1 MQPKLLP
8 SETKKLERMKL
19 TSLFAKACRL
29 NVILVFILPDVLA
42 IQVPVIADT
51 TVKIGLLIRD
61 NNSLAA
67 KYGAELAIRKANEAG
82 GFKGKKFQ
90 VVTRSME
97 GPWGMGSKQ
106 AVDLIDSEN
115 VCALLG
121 SHDGRNAH
129 LVEQVATKE
138 RIVFLSAWASDPTL
152 AQAFVP
158 WYFSCVPNDLQ
169 QADAL
174 IKEIFER
181 RKLIRIATISDNG
194 YDSKL
199 AVFNLAKKIKTAG
212 KKEPDQ
218 YFYENPLQDFNEIL
232 DKINKSMVDGIILFG
247 APSSSMKFINQMER
261 RKMKQRVFG
270 AISILDENESSVQEQ
285 EEYKNMILFV
295 SGNWTRPKG
304 QAFRREYQRLYGNV
318 PGAVAAYSYDGM
330 CLLIEAVRR
339 SGTDRDEIQK
349 ALTKIRFDG
358 VTGSIQFDERGKRI
372 GATNLVEIKNGIPV
386 ETGK

>member
-1 MQPKLLP
+1 MQLKLLL
-8 SETKKLERMKL
+8 SEAKRLNLMKC
-19 TSLFAKACRL
+19 TNLFARVCCLTA
-29 NVILVFILPDVLA
+29 ILVFILPDVLA
-42 IQVPVIADT
+42 LRIPVIADT
-51 TVKIGLLIRD
+51 TIKIGLLIQD

-67 KYGAELAIRKANEAG
+67 RYGAELAIRKANEAG
-82 GFKGKKFQ
+82 AFKGRKFRL
-90 VVTRSME
+90 VTRSME
-97 GPWGMGSKQ
+97 GPWGTGSKQ
-106 AVDLIDSEN
+106 AVDLIDKEN

-129 LVEQVATKE
+129 LVEQVSAKE

-174 IKEIFER
+174 IKEIYDL

-199 AVFNLAKKIKTAG
+199 AVINLAKRIKIAG
-212 KKEPDQ
+212 KKEPEQ
-218 YFYENPLQDFNEIL
+218 YFYDNPLQDFNGIL
-232 DKINKSMVDGIILFG
+232 DKINKSMIDGIILFG
-247 APSSSMKFINQMER
+247 KPSASMRFINQMEK

-270 AISILDENESSVQEQ
+270 AISLLDENESSMQEQ

-295 SGNWTRPKG
+295 SGNWTGPKG
-304 QAFRREYQRLYGNV
+304 MAFRKEYQRLYGNV
-318 PGAVAAYSYDGM
+318 PGAVAAYSFDGM
-330 CLLIEAVRR
+330 SLLIEAVRK
-339 SGTDRDEIQK
+339 SGPDREEIQK
-349 ALTKIRFDG
+349 ALTKIRFEG

-372 GATNLVEIKNGIPV
+372 GAANLVEIRNGIPV
-386 ETGK
+386 EIGK